1 MERKKVSAGEPHLNK
16 EIGVYIVECA
26 DGSLY
31 PGWTN
36 DMDARLIAH
45 NEGLGA
51 KYTRSRRPVRLVY
64 WQPCESKSAAL
75 KREREIKDMNRAE
88 KLSLIEKMGELV

>member
-1 MERKKVSAGEPHLNK
+1 MEGA
-16 EIGVYIVECA
+16 GVYIVECA

-36 DMDARLIAH
+36 DVEGRVKAH
-45 NEGLGA
+45 NEGRGA

-75 KREREIKDMNRAE
+75 KREREIKMMSRAE
-88 KLSLIEKMGELV
+88 KLSLVKSEERRKKEAKEAEEKEAK